1 MSMIAAVRVT
11 LLLGGLV
18 TLNTNSPSRLLF
30 RSVIE
35 TKFQELGGEYSAG
48 DDWNSK
54 VCVAGKLATGQNPQ
68 SSEALA
74 QEVVKLLA

>member
-1 MSMIAAVRVT
+1 
-11 LLLGGLV
+11 
-18 TLNTNSPSRLLF
+18 
-30 RSVIE
+30 VIE

-74 QEVVKLLA
+74 QEVVKLLAWCMQCKHAQRHCDR